1 MLMKQPGARD
11 LRLQDSF
18 QFLALDLH
26 QRLVADDAGR
36 VHDAPQRHAVAP
48 ERGEE
53 IGDRHRVGDIEA
65 LATHG
70 YVPLAQLGDR
80 LLALVAAAP
89 LSADEDQ
96 RACAARRQPAGGVQP
111 ERAEPA
117 GDQIGRFRV
126 DPQRGRFGGRERAQ
140 ARDMAHVVPQR
151 HQLFTAFTEDFP
163 KQRLR
168 LALRRGRIEIDRGA
182 EPFRMLDHRPPR
194 QARQRSLCEPRYA
207 GRFAGFHRVARDHPD
222 PGSGRRRPIALA
234 ADQRVHEMQQRGG
247 HARRADGFVQRP

>member
-1 MLMKQPGARD
+1 MMRERVEEPVRGTVVRLVARTPCGCDRRKQDEEIERERFAVLMKQPGARD
-11 LRLQDSF
+11 LRLQDSV

-26 QRLVADDAGR
+26 QRLVADDAGC
-36 VHDAPQRHAVAP
+36 VHDASQRHAVAP

-53 IGDRHRVGDIEA
+53 IGDRHRIGDIEA

-80 LLALVAAAP
+80 LLALVAVCP

-96 RACAARRQPAGGVQP
+96 RACAVCRQPPGGVQP

-126 DPQRGRFGGRERAQ
+126 DPQRGRFGWRERAQ

-151 HQLFTAFTEDFP
+151 H
-163 KQRLR
+163 
-168 LALRRGRIEIDRGA
+168 
-182 EPFRMLDHRPPR
+182 
-194 QARQRSLCEPRYA
+194 
-207 GRFAGFHRVARDHPD
+207 
-222 PGSGRRRPIALA
+222 
-234 ADQRVHEMQQRGG
+234 
-247 HARRADGFVQRP
+247 